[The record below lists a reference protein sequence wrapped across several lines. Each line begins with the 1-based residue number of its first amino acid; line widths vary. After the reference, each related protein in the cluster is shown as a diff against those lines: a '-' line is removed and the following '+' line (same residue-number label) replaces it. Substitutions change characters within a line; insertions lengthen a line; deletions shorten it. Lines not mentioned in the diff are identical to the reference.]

1 MYSSRILI
9 KSTLAPF
16 LMVFVISTKI
26 LIKDTILIT
35 NHTYKELW
43 RGGLVNG
50 TNTYNETP
58 VYYTFHN

>member
-1 MYSSRILI
+1 
-9 KSTLAPF
+9 
-16 LMVFVISTKI
+16 MVFVISTKI

-50 TNTYNETP
+50 TNTNNETP
-58 VYYTFHN
+58 V